1 MNDTSQIF
9 PPDGIR
15 DLIQD
20 EVVGMDAHSRK
31 LFLCHMRRKNGRSV
45 KVKCIA
51 TTLDALEGTYAKHF
65 PADIPTV
72 LEASTNS
79 FHIAKRLAAIGR
91 KAVVLAS
98 DVLSG
103 AARKDRINDR
113 IDAENLA
120 RVALKGDEE
129 TLRAVFVSSARGAE
143 LREEYFAYRDARKDA
158 TRTANRIWSF
168 CSRHGLDV
176 DGKIGKK
183 RCEALLKE
191 AKARG
196 EAKVR
201 GWGEGTL
208 SRAKGLVEDWLHAEA
223 VCNGREKIL
232 EKEVFG
238 NPAMTRL
245 QQVPGI
251 RFVGAFALVA
261 FVEEIRRFRTAKKL
275 SAYIGLNPT
284 VNRSGEEEGNG
295 KLSKFGRRDLKA
307 VFVEAAQ
314 SAMKTDSPLVRWA
327 KHLLARGKPWNVAMA
342 ALARKLSVLCWH
354 ILIGHPVP
362 DRERERA
369 MKRKLALPG
378 SPQSGALRGRLA
390 GRVEQEAVKAAGY
403 GKKAKYVAAVAAKL
417 YGHLP
422 EARGTDARKIIEKEE
437 KNTKGASGRL
447 TKHIDAKHWQNAQSA
462 RPMDLPISGK
472 KKPLL
477 PSIGKSGS
485 AGGKRRFRRP
495 ARVARRVRAACTS
508 GSSARPSSGT
518 RP

>member
-9 PPDGIR
+9 PPDDLR
-15 DLIQD
+15 DAIGD

-31 LFLCHMRRKNGRSV
+31 LSLCHMRRENGRSV

-65 PADIPTV
+65 PADVPTV

-120 RVALKGDEE
+120 RVVLKRDDE
-129 TLRAVFVSSARGAE
+129 TLQVVFTPSERGAE

-158 TRTANRIWSF
+158 TRAANRIWSF

-176 DGKIGKK
+176 DRKIGKK
-183 RCEALLKE
+183 RCGDLLRE
-191 AKARG
+191 GKARG
-196 EAKVR
+196 WSEA
-201 GWGEGTL
+201 TML
-208 SRAKGLVEDWLHAEA
+208 RAKGLVEDWLHAEA
-223 VCNGREKIL
+223 VCRGREKLL

-238 NPAMTRL
+238 NPSMTRL

-275 SAYIGLNPT
+275 SAYIGLNPI
-284 VNRSGEEEGNG
+284 VNRSGEDEGNG

-307 VFVEAAQ
+307 FFVEAAQ

-354 ILIGHPVP
+354 ILMGHPVP

-369 MKRKLALPG
+369 TKRKLAL
-378 SPQSGALRGRLA
+378 LA
-390 GRVEQEAVKAAGY
+390 GRVGKEVVKAAGY
-403 GKKAKYVAAVAAKL
+403 GKKAEYVAAVAAKL

-422 EARGTDARKIIEKEE
+422 EPTVCDPPEK
-437 KNTKGASGRL
+437 SL
-447 TKHIDAKHWQNAQSA
+447 
-462 RPMDLPISGK
+462 K
-472 KKPLL
+472 KKRVTP
-477 PSIGKSGS
+477 K
-485 AGGKRRFRRP
+485 
-495 ARVARRVRAACTS
+495 ARLGA
-508 GSSARPSSGT
+508 
-518 RP
+518 

>member
-1 MNDTSQIF
+1 MHERSQTNPAAPLRPVAEAI
-9 PPDGIR
+9 
-15 DLIQD
+15 
-20 EVVGMDAHSRK
+20 GMDAHSRK
-31 LFLCHMRRKNGRSV
+31 IVLCHMRRVGDAIE
-45 KVKCIA
+45 KVRTVH
-51 TTLDALEGTYAKHF
+51 TTLIALERTYLAQM
-65 PADIPTV
+65 PADVPTV

-120 RVALKGDEE
+120 RVVLKRDDE
-129 TLRAVFVSSARGAE
+129 TLQVVFTPSERGAE

-158 TRTANRIWSF
+158 TRAANRIWSF

-176 DGKIGKK
+176 DRKIGKK
-183 RCEALLKE
+183 RCGDLLREGKE
-191 AKARG
+191 
-196 EAKVR
+196 R
-201 GWGEGTL
+201 GWSEATMM
-208 SRAKGLVEDWLHAEA
+208 RAKGLVEDWLHAEA
-223 VCNGREKIL
+223 VCRGREKVL
-232 EKEVFG
+232 EKEVFA

-251 RFVGAFALVA
+251 RFIGAFALVA

-275 SAYIGLNPT
+275 SSYIGLNPT

-354 ILIGHPVP
+354 ILMGHPVP

-369 MKRKLALPG
+369 TKRKLAL
-378 SPQSGALRGRLA
+378 LA
-390 GRVEQEAVKAAGY
+390 GRVGQEAVKAAGY
-403 GKKAKYVAAVAAKL
+403 GKKAGYVAAVAAKL

-422 EARGTDARKIIEKEE
+422 EPTVCDTPEK
-437 KNTKGASGRL
+437 SL
-447 TKHIDAKHWQNAQSA
+447 
-462 RPMDLPISGK
+462 K
-472 KKPLL
+472 KKRETP
-477 PSIGKSGS
+477 K
-485 AGGKRRFRRP
+485 
-495 ARVARRVRAACTS
+495 ARLGA
-508 GSSARPSSGT
+508 
-518 RP
+518 

>member
-31 LFLCHMRRKNGRSV
+31 LSLCHMRRENGRSV
-45 KVKCIA
+45 RVKCIA

-65 PADIPTV
+65 PADVPTV

-120 RVALKGDEE
+120 RVALKGDGE
-129 TLRAVFVSSARGAE
+129 TLRAVFVPSARGAE

-158 TRTANRIWSF
+158 TRAANRIWSF

-183 RCEALLKE
+183 RCEALLTE
-191 AKARG
+191 AKA
-196 EAKVR
+196 R

-223 VCNGREKIL
+223 VCNGREKVL

-275 SAYIGLNPT
+275 SACIGLNPT
-284 VNRSGEEEGNG
+284 VNRSGEEEGKG
-295 KLSKFGRRDLKA
+295 KLSKFGRGDLKA

-314 SAMKTDSPLVRWA
+314 SAMKTDSPLVGWA

-354 ILIGHPVP
+354 ILMGHPVP

-369 MKRKLALPG
+369 TKRKLAL
-378 SPQSGALRGRLA
+378 LA
-390 GRVEQEAVKAAGY
+390 GRVGQEAVKAAGY
-403 GKKAKYVAAVAAKL
+403 GKKAEYVAAVAAKL

-422 EARGTDARKIIEKEE
+422 EATGTDSPEKSL
-437 KNTKGASGRL
+437 K
-447 TKHIDAKHWQNAQSA
+447 
-462 RPMDLPISGK
+462 
-472 KKPLL
+472 
-477 PSIGKSGS
+477 
-485 AGGKRRFRRP
+485 KRRKTP
-495 ARVARRVRAACTS
+495 KARLGA
-508 GSSARPSSGT
+508 
-518 RP
+518 

>member
-9 PPDGIR
+9 PPDGLRDAIR
-15 DLIQD
+15 G

-31 LFLCHMRRKNGRSV
+31 LSLCHMRRENGRSV

-51 TTLDALEGTYAKHF
+51 TTLDALEGTCAKHF
-65 PADIPTV
+65 PADVPTV

-98 DVLSG
+98 DVLAG

-120 RVALKGDEE
+120 RVVLKRDDE
-129 TLRAVFVSSARGAE
+129 TLQVVSTPSERGAE
-143 LREEYFAYRDARKDA
+143 LREEHFACRDARKDA
-158 TRTANRIWSF
+158 TRAVNRIWSF

-176 DGKIGKK
+176 DRKIGKK
-183 RCEALLKE
+183 RCEDLLRE
-191 AKARG
+191 G
-196 EAKVR
+196 KVR
-201 GWGEGTL
+201 GWSEATMM
-208 SRAKGLVEDWLHAEA
+208 RAKGLVEEWRHAVE
-223 VCNGREKIL
+223 VCDGRERVL

-251 RFVGAFALVA
+251 RFIGAFALVA

-275 SAYIGLNPT
+275 SSCIGLNPT
-284 VNRSGEEEGNG
+284 VNRSGEEEGTG

-354 ILIGHPVP
+354 ILMGHPVP

-369 MKRKLALPG
+369 TKRKLAL
-378 SPQSGALRGRLA
+378 LA
-390 GRVEQEAVKAAGY
+390 GRVGQETVKAAGY
-403 GKKAKYVAAVAAKL
+403 GKKAEYVAAVAAKL

-422 EARGTDARKIIEKEE
+422 EATVCDSPEKSL
-437 KNTKGASGRL
+437 K
-447 TKHIDAKHWQNAQSA
+447 
-462 RPMDLPISGK
+462 
-472 KKPLL
+472 
-477 PSIGKSGS
+477 
-485 AGGKRRFRRP
+485 KRRKTP
-495 ARVARRVRAACTS
+495 KARLGA
-508 GSSARPSSGT
+508 
-518 RP
+518 

>member
-9 PPDGIR
+9 PPDDLR
-15 DLIQD
+15 DAIGD

-31 LFLCHMRRKNGRSV
+31 LSLCHMRRENGRSV

-65 PADIPTV
+65 PADVPTV

-120 RVALKGDEE
+120 RVVLKRDDE
-129 TLRAVFVSSARGAE
+129 TLQVVFTPSERGAE

-158 TRTANRIWSF
+158 TRAANRIWSF

-176 DGKIGKK
+176 DRKIGKK
-183 RCEALLKE
+183 RCGDLLREGKE
-191 AKARG
+191 
-196 EAKVR
+196 R
-201 GWGEGTL
+201 GWSEATMM
-208 SRAKGLVEDWLHAEA
+208 RAKGLVEDWLHAEA
-223 VCNGREKIL
+223 VCRGREKVL
-232 EKEVFG
+232 EKEVFA

-251 RFVGAFALVA
+251 RFIGAFALVA

-275 SAYIGLNPT
+275 SSYIGLNPT

-354 ILIGHPVP
+354 ILMGHPVP

-369 MKRKLALPG
+369 TKRKLAL
-378 SPQSGALRGRLA
+378 LA
-390 GRVEQEAVKAAGY
+390 GRVGQEAVKAAGY
-403 GKKAKYVAAVAAKL
+403 GKKAEYVAAVAAKL

-422 EARGTDARKIIEKEE
+422 EPTVCDTPEK
-437 KNTKGASGRL
+437 SL
-447 TKHIDAKHWQNAQSA
+447 
-462 RPMDLPISGK
+462 K
-472 KKPLL
+472 KKRETP
-477 PSIGKSGS
+477 K
-485 AGGKRRFRRP
+485 
-495 ARVARRVRAACTS
+495 ARLGA
-508 GSSARPSSGT
+508 
-518 RP
+518 